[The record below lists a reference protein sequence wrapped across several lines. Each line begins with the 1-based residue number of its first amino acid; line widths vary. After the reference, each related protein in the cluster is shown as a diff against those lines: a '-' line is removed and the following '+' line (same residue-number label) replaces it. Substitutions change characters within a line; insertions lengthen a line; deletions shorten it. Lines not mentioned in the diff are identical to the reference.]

1 MHFCIGGFRKLFKMS
16 LVTSIISFP
25 ILRYHYAEKKR
36 LKYIAKNKSVH
47 WNNLSSYGF
56 IKMFYIPGEK
66 SDLSYIMVD
75 VN

>member
-1 MHFCIGGFRKLFKMS
+1 MAL

-25 ILRYHYAEKKR
+25 ILKYHYAEKKR
-36 LKYIAKNKSVH
+36 LKYITKNKSVH
-47 WNNLSSYGF
+47 WNNLSSNGF
-56 IKMFYIPGEK
+56 IKMFYISGKK